1 MLSKNEQVKT
11 IMSIDFSAHAW
22 QVDSLHAVTPRGL
35 ETPPSAGDCGEKFL
49 RRRKLVLPVARS
61 MRGAGVGPRFSF
73 HRMAAL
79 VGTLGV
85 LLQTIVAV
93 GWAQSADQA
102 EGIRRTVVAAGER
115 YRSGKV
121 DEAVK
126 MLNEANQRLQQLAAQ
141 VTNANELKA
150 LKTLHA
156 GLAKAYEK
164 LELEGILLE
173 PLPAWEQ
180 LLERQAKPATGS
192 PAAGPAEKRPGQG
205 VDFIADVAP
214 WLVSRCGRCH
224 IDESKGGFSL
234 ATMESLA
241 KGSRGGSVIL
251 VRDADHSR
259 LVEVIESGDM
269 PRGGSKVAPQ
279 ELAKLKEW
287 INQGANFDRARA
299 TVSLKSL
306 AVPPASAQARASGQ
320 GAMAAE
326 IRKPT
331 GKESVSF
338 AREIAPLLIE
348 QCSGCHYDARQLRG
362 DLNMNSF
369 AQLWKGGES
378 GTMIRAGQPEE
389 SLLVKKLRGTAG
401 DRMPAGGRPPLT
413 GEAMD
418 KITRWIAEGASFDG
432 HSVDARLNNVVDQAW
447 VASASSAEMMAR
459 RRQRALE
466 HWKVAFSKV
475 EPVQAADDEFVVIGD
490 IGQAGVE
497 ELLAQTR
504 AAYDKVCKGLKI
516 PARKD
521 LLGKGGVTIFALK
534 TRYDYGEFGKMN
546 ESRTLPPQWSS
557 HWRRELLDV
566 YVVLLYDAKDTK
578 QNQASLIQQLGSL
591 WVSAH
596 QGTPA
601 WFADGFGRGVLAMIG
616 GRSEP
621 KIRSWDQQLPTIVQG
636 LENPKELIDG
646 RMNEEE
652 AAILGYALVRK
663 MIDSSGRKA
672 FDNFVRAIDKSQD
685 FEAAFRQAIGP
696 LDTAIAAT
704 FRLPTKASPGRKGKG
719 D

>member
-1 MLSKNEQVKT
+1 ML
-11 IMSIDFSAHAW
+11 
-22 QVDSLHAVTPRGL
+22 
-35 ETPPSAGDCGEKFL
+35 
-49 RRRKLVLPVARS
+49 
-61 MRGAGVGPRFSF
+61 GAGGRPPFRAPRL
-73 HRMAAL
+73 AAFA
-79 VGTLGV
+79 VMLGV
-85 LLQTIVAV
+85 FLQTGVAV
-93 GWAQSADQA
+93 GWAQSADQVDD
-102 EGIRRTVVAAGER
+102 IRRTVVAAGER

-121 DEAVK
+121 DEAVT
-126 MLNEANQRLQQLAAQ
+126 MLNEANQRLQQLATQ
-141 VTNANELKA
+141 VTNAKELKA
-150 LKTLHA
+150 LQTLHG

-180 LLERQAKPATGS
+180 LVERQAKPA
-192 PAAGPAEKRPGQG
+192 AASQATGPAGSRPGQG
-205 VDFIADVAP
+205 VDFIADIAP
-214 WLVSRCGRCH
+214 WLVSKCGRCH

-234 ATMESLA
+234 ATMEALA

-269 PRGGSKVAPQ
+269 PRGGGKVTPQ
-279 ELAKLKEW
+279 ELAKLKDW

-299 TVSLKSL
+299 TVSLQSL
-306 AVPPASAQARASGQ
+306 AVLPTNAQARASGRE
-320 GAMAAE
+320 AMAAE

-362 DLNMNSF
+362 ELNMNSF

-378 GTMIRAGQPEE
+378 GAMIKAGEPEE
-389 SLLVKKLRGTAG
+389 SLLVRKLRGTAG
-401 DRMPAGGRPPLT
+401 DRMPAGGRPPLN
-413 GEAMD
+413 GEAME
-418 KITRWIAEGASFDG
+418 KVVRWIAEGASFDG

-447 VASASSAEMMAR
+447 AASASSAEMMAR
-459 RRQRALE
+459 RRQRALD

-497 ELLAQTR
+497 EVLAQTR
-504 AAYDKVCKGLKI
+504 IAYDKVCKGLKV

-534 TRYDYGEFGKMN
+534 NRYDYGEFGKMN
-546 ESRTLPPQWSS
+546 ESRTLPSQWSS

-566 YVVLLYDAKDTK
+566 YVVLLYDAKDDK

-591 WVSAH
+591 WVSSH

-616 GRSEP
+616 GRSEA
-621 KIRSWDQQLPTIVQG
+621 KIKSWDQQLPTIVQG

-646 RMNEEE
+646 QMNEEE

-663 MIDSSGRKA
+663 MIDSPGRKA
-672 FDNFVRAIDKSQD
+672 FENFVRAIDKSQD

-696 LDTAIAAT
+696 LDTAIALT
-704 FRLPTKASPGRKGKG
+704 FRLSTKTGPSKKGKG